1 MNTEL
6 PKWTES
12 IGRENNQRAFL
23 RMLVNQGI
31 GSWLLLYWQTPHG
44 SVVHEVAGDVL
55 RANGVHLN
63 ESYVEDTDVLDY
75 VSRCKLEGEGV
86 DSKSIVVPAD
96 LQECVE
102 EAMKPIEHQPAPV
115 AQPDPESV
123 WRAYQ
128 AGYIKA
134 DRARELVDI
143 DHPVYRRLMKTGGRS

>member
-1 MNTEL
+1 M
-6 PKWTES
+6 
-12 IGRENNQRAFL
+12 
-23 RMLVNQGI
+23 
-31 GSWLLLYWQTPHG
+31 
-44 SVVHEVAGDVL
+44 
-55 RANGVHLN
+55 
-63 ESYVEDTDVLDY
+63 EDTDVLDY

-96 LQECVE
+96 LQERVE

-128 AGYIKA
+128 ASYIKV